1 MFFHQDGTAWTIA
14 TNWGTASE
22 FPLDLGAYQT
32 FALNTNGAGSQ
43 LSGYAIV
50 RNTDGQTIYAEDY
63 QVAVTAFYEVRKG
76 GSLIDT
82 ISVPVSQ
89 PTLSFVIP
97 VEINSSSNLLTG
109 FAIVNLANSSNGVT
123 MQLFRA
129 EPPPSG
135 SASDGGTSKITL
147 NPNEQRATFLY
158 PSIFSGA
165 SSFAGMLVGKSD
177 KPVAILA
184 LLQTGTPTGVLYTT
198 LVPAYIDA
206 LRRNSYMYLHLGN
219 SLDADHLVSD
229 YFFDQS
235 LIQDTQYYELDVVLP
250 WTLLFQKQ
258 SDTTR
263 RLTPQFPVANGNRNS
278 GAQVAVIGLK
288 QDSDFD
294 NLTIQDLQGLTY
306 TSNPIDMSD
315 NSSNLAPTFAFAI
328 KTGLG
333 HYVKVR
339 ISAVITRAP
348 DKDLALEVFV
358 FK

>member
-1 MFFHQDGTAWTIA
+1 
-14 TNWGTASE
+14 
-22 FPLDLGAYQT
+22 
-32 FALNTNGAGSQ
+32 
-43 LSGYAIV
+43 
-50 RNTDGQTIYAEDY
+50 
-63 QVAVTAFYEVRKG
+63 
-76 GSLIDT
+76 
-82 ISVPVSQ
+82 
-89 PTLSFVIP
+89 
-97 VEINSSSNLLTG
+97 
-109 FAIVNLANSSNGVT
+109 
-123 MQLFRA
+123 
-129 EPPPSG
+129 
-135 SASDGGTSKITL
+135 
-147 NPNEQRATFLY
+147 
-158 PSIFSGA
+158 
-165 SSFAGMLVGKSD
+165 
-177 KPVAILA
+177 
-184 LLQTGTPTGVLYTT
+184 
-198 LVPAYIDA
+198 
-206 LRRNSYMYLHLGN
+206 
-219 SLDADHLVSD
+219 
-229 YFFDQS
+229 
-235 LIQDTQYYELDVVLP
+235 VVLP